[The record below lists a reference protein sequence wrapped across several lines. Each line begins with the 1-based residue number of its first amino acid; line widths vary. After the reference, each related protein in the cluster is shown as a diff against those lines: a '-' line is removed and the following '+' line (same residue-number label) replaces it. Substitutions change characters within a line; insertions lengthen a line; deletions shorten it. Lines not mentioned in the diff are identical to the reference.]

1 MLSICFVLVILGLML
16 FNFIPTIWMKTFTLC
31 IILLFLLNVLLLAI
45 DTRKLTKW
53 LKIIHNIIK
62 KSTMRTKK
70 SLFLILI
77 SCFAFIMPIS
87 YAEDKAQEPISILVE
102 SDFSKSVFEKGLT
115 ETSLIEN
122 YGDLWT
128 TKKNE
133 LTTIFA
139 DKLQHDFDKYNSNN
153 KWEIST
159 TCPEPSFILKI
170 SVFKLDLDGAL
181 SADIDV
187 YQINKEEK
195 ILVSQYN
202 YSLKGDNNAQVY
214 LLVKDKNFKKLANKF
229 IEKQSQ
235 VFFPYMCESIIENLK
250 QIKQGNYCSDFNS
263 PRKWRPEFRLSEE
276 YTSLSSRVKEKEF
289 VPSIE
294 FVNGFQKSRHLN
306 LGVGL
311 GVSKYD
317 DLTHFIRYRKYKEE
331 TYGYKEFFSYKYK
344 ESIFIPIFLQAKY
357 CLKEK
362 RYAPYFIGRTGC
374 IIADGFGLLNQLGT
388 GVSYRLKNGRVF
400 AEINY
405 KIQIL
410 FKDRDP
416 EFFNP
421 SRHHYSSNIQYI
433 ASPQIAIGYVVVPR
447 WH

>member
-1 MLSICFVLVILGLML
+1 M
-16 FNFIPTIWMKTFTLC
+16 
-31 IILLFLLNVLLLAI
+31 
-45 DTRKLTKW
+45 
-53 LKIIHNIIK
+53 
-62 KSTMRTKK
+62 
-70 SLFLILI
+70 LI

-87 YAEDKAQEPISILVE
+87 YAENKAQEPISILVE
-102 SDFSKSVFEKGLT
+102 SDFSKSVFEKGFT
-115 ETSLIEN
+115 ETSLIET

-133 LTTIFA
+133 LTSIFA
-139 DKLQHDFDKYNSNN
+139 NKLQHDFDKYNANN

-159 TCPEPSFILKI
+159 TCPDPSFII
-170 SVFKLDLDGAL
+170 QINVFKLDLDGAL

-235 VFFPYMCESIIENLK
+235 VFFPYMCESIIENPK

-263 PRKWRPEFRLSEE
+263 PRKWRPEFRLTEE
-276 YTSLSSRVKEKEF
+276 YISSSNLVKKSEF

-306 LGVGL
+306 LGIGL
-311 GVSKYD
+311 GVTMYEDVTEYKHITKYYHNKDSKRI
-317 DLTHFIRYRKYKEE
+317 LSIKYKE
-331 TYGYKEFFSYKYK
+331 TFYV
-344 ESIFIPIFLQAKY
+344 PIFFQAKY
-357 CLKEK
+357 SLKEK
-362 RYAPYFIGRTGC
+362 RYTPYFIGRAGY
-374 IIADGFGLLNQLGT
+374 IITDGFGLLNQLGT

-400 AEINY
+400 ADISY

-410 FKDRDP
+410 SKDRNSDNL
-416 EFFNP
+416 EP
-421 SRHHYSSNIQYI
+421 SRHGYGNDIQHI
-433 ASPQIAIGYVVVPR
+433 ASPQLSIGYIIVPR